1 MTAVDFLSRYD
12 IDFAH
17 SLDQKGLG
25 TVYTA
30 FEKESGIQ
38 YAIKV
43 IELHPLF
50 DKGELLER
58 YNFAASLSHASLLEY
73 KECRRFPNEESVQHF
88 VIMPYVKE
96 GTLADNME
104 ELGFE
109 EKCEILEKVLQG
121 LAYLHENKS
130 SWQLL
135 RSDHILLA
143 NSENGIDP
151 KFINYGAKELL
162 NKAFFTNYEYLAPE
176 QLIEQTE
183 TFNSTATDIWAFA
196 VLAFEMFTGVL
207 PFGRKSVQHPNKKIM
222 DRIIQNEISQLF
234 DKIPSTYTEI
244 IKSCLVADLDA
255 RPTAVQILE
264 TLKQEKPSRPTAKQ
278 KESGILQT
286 LEKMGE
292 SHNPET
298 EEKGIL
304 PFLNRKIKRKASK
317 PISLWEPILWIL
329 FAVIAGYIL
338 SKL

>member
-58 YNFAASLSHASLLEY
+58 YNFAASLSHPSLLEY

-151 KFINYGAKELL
+151 KFINYGARELL

-183 TFNSTATDIWAFA
+183 TYNSTATDIWAFA

-207 PFGRKSVQHPNKKIM
+207 PFGRKSVQNPNKKIM
-222 DRIIQNEISQLF
+222 DRIIQNEVSQLF

-244 IKSCLVADLDA
+244 
-255 RPTAVQILE
+255 LE
-264 TLKQEKPSRPTAKQ
+264 TLKQEKPSRPTSKQ

-292 SHNPET
+292 SHSPET

-329 FAVIAGYIL
+329 FAIIAGYIL